1 MGIHGPIGMEVNEL
15 HSAGTSMAGRSGHA
29 QTHANGL
36 KTGVDDATGSVGH
49 AVVKS
54 ALNSLLTDHILD
66 PAIKLPGLVGG
77 GGEGIANVA
86 ATGRDSDNEG
96 GSSLAAPIAQM
107 TDGGPDG
114 LHRRINYYKL
124 PD

>member
-1 MGIHGPIGMEVNEL
+1 MGDNGPIGIQVTAL
-15 HSAGTSMAGRSGHA
+15 HSAGTSMAGRSTHA
-29 QTHANGL
+29 QTHATGL
-36 KTGVDDATGSVGH
+36 KTGVDDATGTVGH

-66 PAIKLPGLVGG
+66 PAIKLPGLVGA

-86 ATGRDSDNEG
+86 ATGRDSDNDG
-96 GSSLAAPIAQM
+96 ATGLAAPIAQANG
-107 TDGGPDG
+107 DGPAGF
-114 LHRRINYYKL
+114 HRRINYYKL